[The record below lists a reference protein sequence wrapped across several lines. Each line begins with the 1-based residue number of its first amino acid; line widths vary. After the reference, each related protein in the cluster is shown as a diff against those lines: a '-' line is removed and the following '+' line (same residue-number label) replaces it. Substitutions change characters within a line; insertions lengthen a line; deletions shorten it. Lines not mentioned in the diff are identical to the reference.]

1 MDKKTFEL
9 NQFLNDLD
17 RDQIILTPNSRLRRW
32 LLKCLGAGDNSV
44 QKTPSVFAIQ
54 DWIIELWRQLQDQ
67 GWEPIT
73 QLKVISANSR
83 LKLWRDIILNAEVS
97 QSMINPELLAKQ
109 ADQAYTTLQQWCLDL
124 SALGE
129 YQAEDN
135 DVFVSWARQFEIQC
149 QALQF
154 ISNEDRI
161 VQIQTAFEQGQ
172 LAQLPSI
179 DLLAFDDVSPL
190 LQQLLKSAS
199 NSGTHLKVQQKN
211 NRSKLLAFDNR
222 QLELKACAEWAHQ
235 LLSSNR
241 KKPIKIGIIDP
252 SLGQD
257 RNQIEQVFI
266 EVFEPQFLFPNSPR
280 YTLPFNFSAGTP
292 LAETPIIN
300 AALQLLQ
307 LNHPLSDTEQLVRLL
322 HSGFWGDKRKLFTEL
337 KLADASLSEHFLR
350 KQQQQTVRSNNFQQ
364 ATAKA
369 LSKLPLEHLEQ
380 QDETYRS
387 YNELLQNHRLQRRGL
402 PLKASAKYW
411 SQSFFNQL
419 QQLGWPG
426 HRRLDSN
433 EYQQISQLYQL
444 LEELHQLDSSE
455 QLLSWQEALKA
466 LSDLAHSRH
475 YQAKSED
482 SPVQIFGVLEA
493 AGIHFDHCWVLGMH
507 AQQWPPKPKPSALL
521 PFELQQQHHMP
532 HATAERELKFAQSLT
547 ESFLHCATEVIFSYP
562 LTRGDEELL
571 ASPLMKN
578 LSKVANNT
586 PGSAPI
592 LQQESSLTLSTF
604 KQQLLN
610 QRALHWVDC
619 RQAPPISEQEITL
632 GGSAVLQQ
640 QASCPFNAFAIYRLG
655 ARYIEPPIL
664 GLSPIERGNI
674 LHLAMELIWREI
686 KDHSTL
692 LSTSKET
699 LSECVAGHINTA
711 IASILSKRFDLGPNF
726 RDIEQQRLQALI
738 LNWLEIERDR
748 APFEVIAIE
757 STATI
762 RLDQLELT
770 LRLDRLDKMIDS
782 PEPYLM
788 VIDYKTGEPD
798 VKYWQGPKMQE
809 PQLPL
814 YTLSNTDI
822 KAISFAQINIKAN
835 AFKGMGAAPLA
846 DASILDCENNKY
858 LQRYQLQGTW
868 QDICQQW
875 QHDLEALAHAYC
887 SGLATLSYKDI
898 TAQRYSEHLD
908 GLQRNSEIQH
918 KHLLLQSQPEWIK
931 GGEV

>member
-9 NQFLNDLD
+9 SQFLNDLD
-17 RDQIILTPNSRLRRW
+17 RHQIILTPNSRLRRW
-32 LLKCLGAGDNSV
+32 LLKSLGSGNDSV

-54 DWIIELWRQLQDQ
+54 DWIVELWRQLQDQ
-67 GWEPIT
+67 GWQPISG
-73 QLKVISANSR
+73 LKVISANSR
-83 LKLWRDIILNAEVS
+83 LKLWRDIILNAEIS
-97 QSMINPELLAKQ
+97 QAMINPELLAKQ

-124 SALGE
+124 SALTE
-129 YQAEDN
+129 YQAEDSA
-135 DVFVSWARQFEIQC
+135 VFVSWAKQFESQC

-161 VQIQTAFEQGQ
+161 GRIQTAFEQGQ
-172 LAQLPSI
+172 LPQLPTI

-199 NSGTHLKVQQKN
+199 IGGKHIKVQQQSS
-211 NRSKLLAFDNR
+211 RCQLLAFDNR
-222 QLELKACAEWAHQ
+222 QQELKACAAWARQ
-235 LLSSNR
+235 LLLENP
-241 KKPIKIGIIDP
+241 KKQIKIGIIDP
-252 SLGQD
+252 SLGQERD
-257 RNQIEQVFI
+257 QIEHVFT
-266 EVFEPQFLFPNSPR
+266 EVFEPQFMLPNSPR
-280 YTLPFNFSAGTP
+280 YTLPFNFSAGIP

-307 LNHPLSDTEQLVRLL
+307 LNHPLSDTEQLIRLL
-322 HSGFWGDKRKLFTEL
+322 HCGFWGDKRQIFSQL

-350 KQQQQTVRSNNFQQ
+350 RQQQQTVRSSNFQQ

-369 LSKLPLEHLEQ
+369 LSKLPPEHIEQ
-380 QDETYRS
+380 QEES
-387 YNELLQNHRLQRRGL
+387 YISFSELLQNHRQGRRGL
-402 PLKASAKYW
+402 PLKGSAKYW
-411 SQSFFNQL
+411 SQSFFDQL

-444 LEELHQLDSSE
+444 FEELHQLDSSG

-475 YQAKSED
+475 YQAKAAD

-521 PFELQQQHHMP
+521 PFELQQQLQMP

-547 ESFLHCATEVIFSYP
+547 ESFRHCANEVIFSYP
-562 LTRGDEELL
+562 QSRGDEELL
-571 ASPLMKN
+571 ASPLMHTLKSSSTAKLDLN
-578 LSKVANNT
+578 QN
-586 PGSAPI
+586 P
-592 LQQESSLTLSTF
+592 QEDSSLTLYTF
-604 KQQLLN
+604 KQQLLQ
-610 QRALHWVDC
+610 QRRLHWVDC
-619 RQAPPISEQEITL
+619 RQGPAISDQEKKL

-655 ARYIEPPIL
+655 ARRIEPPTL

-674 LHLAMELIWREI
+674 LHLAMELIWREL
-686 KDHSTL
+686 KDQYTL
-692 LSTSKET
+692 LSTSEQT
-699 LSECVAGHINTA
+699 LSESVKGHINTA
-711 IASILSKRFDLGPNF
+711 ISSTLSNRFDLGPNF
-726 RDIEQQRLQALI
+726 RDIEQQRLQGLI
-738 LNWLEIERDR
+738 LNWLEVERNR

-762 RLDQLELT
+762 QLDQLELT
-770 LRLDRLDKMIDS
+770 LRLDRLDKMLDA

-788 VIDYKTGEPD
+788 VLDYKTGEPD

-814 YTLSNTDI
+814 YTLSNVDI

-835 AFKGMGAAPLA
+835 ELKGMGAAPLA
-846 DASILDCENNKY
+846 DHSILDCENNKY

-868 QDICQQW
+868 QDLCLRWQQ
-875 QHDLEALAHAYC
+875 DLENLAHAYC
-887 SGLATLSYKDI
+887 SGSTKLDYKDI

-908 GLQRNSEIQH
+908 GLQRNNEIQQ
-918 KHLLLQSQPEWIK
+918 KQLLLQSPPEWIK
-931 GGEV
+931 GDMV